1 VVGKVVSR
9 PSTGSALLGRREP
22 RLGTEPLHALTKAT
36 TYGYEVAEFARVVLG
51 EPLLPWQEEAACR
64 MLERLPDGSLRYRTF
79 VVLVARQSGKS
90 HLMRVIGLWFLYVQG
105 VRLILSVAQSLDV
118 AREAWR
124 AACQS
129 IEADPSLRAE
139 LERISRV
146 NGDEHMALDGGRRWK
161 ISAANRSAG
170 RGLSVDVLFM
180 DEARE
185 QRSWDAW
192 SALAATT
199 TARPNAITVV
209 ISNAGDDESVVLNAL
224 REAALAGTD
233 PSIGIAEWSAPEGC
247 DLDDPAAWE
256 MANPG
261 LGHTVSEQALRSA
274 LTTDP
279 PPVFRTER
287 LCQRVDSLADVAVQ
301 ADAWAACHDAAM
313 SLDGLRDRV
322 AVCLDVAP
330 DLGHVTLTAA
340 AVGADGRV
348 RVETVAGWDSTRAA
362 LADLPDW
369 LERIRPKSRGYFRGP
384 TDALAADLAALG
396 FEPITQVTA
405 ACQALAE
412 AVQSRRLLH
421 PGDALTTTH
430 VLGAKRYPV
439 ADGWRFVRR
448 GVGHVDAAYAAAGA
462 VWLARTMPASVGKPR
477 ILRPR
482 SSRTTE
488 SVA

>member
-1 VVGKVVSR
+1 MPSP
-9 PSTGSALLGRREP
+9 PSTGSVLRGRPEP
-22 RLGTEPLHALTKAT
+22 RLGTEPLRRLTRKT
-36 TYGYEVAEFARVVLG
+36 SLGFEVIDFARDVLH
-51 EPLLPWQEEAACR
+51 EPLLPWQEEAVCR
-64 MLERLPDGSLRYRTF
+64 LLEVEDGGGFRYRTF
-79 VVLVARQSGKS
+79 VITVARQSGKS
-90 HLMRVIGLWFLYVQG
+90 HLMRVIGLWALYMHG
-105 VRLILSVAQSLDV
+105 ARLILSVAQSLDV

-129 IEADPSLRAE
+129 IEADPSLRGE
-139 LERISRV
+139 LQRVSRV
-146 NGDEHMALDGGRRWK
+146 NGDEHLALTGGRRWK

-170 RGLSVDVLFM
+170 RGLSVDLLFM

-199 TARPNAITVV
+199 TARPNALTLV
-209 ISNAGDDESVVLNAL
+209 ISNAGDDESVVLNSL
-224 REAALAGTD
+224 RDAALAGTD
-233 PSIGIAEWSAPEGC
+233 PSLGIAEWSAPEGC
-247 DLDDPAAWE
+247 DLDDPDGWE

-279 PPVFRTER
+279 PAVFRTER
-287 LCQRVDSLADVAVQ
+287 LCQRVDSLADVAVA
-301 ADAWAACHDAAM
+301 ADAWEACHDAAM
-313 SLDGLRDRV
+313 TLDGVRDRV

-340 AVGADGRV
+340 AVGADGRT
-348 RVETVAGWDSTRAA
+348 RVEPVAAWDSTRAA
-362 LADLPDW
+362 MADLPGW
-369 LERIRPKSRGYFRGP
+369 VERIRPKSRGYFRGP
-384 TDALAADLAALG
+384 TDALAADLDALG
-396 FEPITQVTA
+396 FEPIPAVTA

-421 PGDALTTTH
+421 PGDALLTAH
-430 VLGAKRYPV
+430 VLGAKRFPV

-448 GVGHVDAAYAAAGA
+448 GVGHVDAAYSAAGA
-462 VWLARTMPASVGKPR
+462 VHLARTMPASVGRPR
-477 ILRPR
+477 ILRPKSAR
-482 SSRTTE
+482 ATK